1 MNDKQKNI
9 LQLYIKTLDEV
20 ISSPNSYKNFLSF
33 CSNFYSYSVVD
44 CLFIYSQRKNATQCA
59 TYDYWVN
66 KSNLRVAKGS
76 KGIALLKSKGII
88 NGSLEFDTNY
98 VFDVKDVI
106 AFKNNRIPQSWK
118 PKNNYVSNEIS
129 NKIFDIVNMSSKL
142 DSKYADIVYDTAEYE
157 INKKL
162 HIKSDDNITFDNI
175 SNYSKEELVN
185 ILKFSHSITRN
196 FIRDIRQQEEFNYD
210 NRTRTEENNRQYA
223 DSGRNPETNTRN
235 NLNQTGREIRSD
247 VVQLHQRQLSPT
259 PSKLVDNRPIRILS
273 TKQTETSGGISQ
285 GNLQSNSEPTNEQ
298 RGEITSS
305 ERNNVQGSSV
315 HSPTNNRRRTKILI
329 VEDGKQPYNIEVVF
343 PFERTDLKHSF
354 PHDCKEP
361 LFDYIATEQSDSI
374 EGLSEHMTG
383 NLVFEDIS
391 NQVTLIREEN
401 PTNNTVHNVFGK
413 EIKGTMGFVYKDPY
427 KNCYQQMYDTLEFSY
442 KMRFANIPELM
453 DKEEYIKQQIINR
466 EVKSS
471 VVEESSARIYTY
483 FNVVKDTKKRIS
495 FLKKEYGW
503 GGHGCAFELGGDYN
517 IMCSPSK
524 GMDIEYSDYEHNI
537 EFNLSFKQMEATIS
551 EQIAL
556 GIYPIPSDTSFERY
570 KARYEAASAKDKV
583 TEEVG
588 GQINLFEIKPTV
600 TPLEPTIIDETKTPT
615 QTKPQAEPTLTSKV
629 KRLSSEEFFESYHTK
644 PQFKPQVQKKDFT
657 VSELSYPK
665 GKKAKYK
672 ANIESINLLK
682 KIESEN
688 RFATAEEQ
696 VILSKYTGWGGLAE
710 AFDSTKWADEY
721 TELKSLLDETE
732 YKNALSSVNNAHYTP
747 DIVIKSMYKGI
758 ENMGFNGGNILE
770 PSMGTGNFFSLQSE
784 KIKFNSKLY
793 GVELDSISGRISK
806 QLHQNAEIHIKGFE
820 ETNFSNN
827 FCDLSIGNIPFGDY
841 KIFDKSYKQQKFLV
855 HDYFIA
861 KMIDSTRPG
870 GLVAVITSKGTM
882 DKENQK
888 VRKYIAQRAELVGAI
903 RLPNNTFMSSAE
915 TEVTSDILF
924 FQKRDNLCDTVPSWV
939 ETTEISPG
947 IKVNKYFEENPQ
959 MLLGD
964 MTLVSGRFGQTAELL
979 PNNTPLKSQLEKAIL
994 NLPKNIYAENV
1005 NTENNKEEQVSIPAD
1020 YSVKDFT
1027 FTVIDDDIYYRENS
1041 KMYLKKFGETQ
1052 SNRIKGLCTIRDN
1065 VKNIINMQIDGCTD
1079 EELEKAQQELNNVYD
1094 NFVKQYGYI
1103 DNKGNR
1109 NVFKEDVDYPLLL
1122 SLENVDDNKNVVKSA
1137 IFSERTV
1144 ATRKVIT
1151 KVETAIDGL
1160 AVSLCD
1166 KGYVDIKH
1174 IEKLSGLSFDK
1185 IIDEL
1190 KTSIFKN
1197 PLSNLED
1204 KYDGW
1209 ETADEY
1215 LSGNVVEKLSV
1226 ATELSKIH
1234 TEFEI
1239 NAEALKRVQ
1248 PEPLSA
1254 GEISVQLGSPWVDKK
1269 YYEQFIFEL
1278 LQTPLGKQIDMPLD
1292 YNNYNNTYTIRNK
1305 YKDRDNVFSFQTYGT
1320 SRISAYQIIED
1331 CLNQKM
1337 SEVRDAIFDD
1347 DNKTKYVVNQQETY
1361 KARSKQ
1367 DIIKDKFSKWIFEDK
1382 ERRDYL
1388 VDKYNRCFNC
1398 IVPREYDGSIFSFDG
1413 MNPKIKLRKH
1423 QENAVARMV
1432 LTGKALLA
1440 HEVGAGKTFTYIAGI
1455 MEMERIG
1462 LANKAIITVPNHLT
1476 EQQGHDIL
1484 QLYPGANILV
1494 ATSDDFSKGKRQRL
1508 ISQIATGNFDIIVIG
1523 HSQFEKLTMPPE
1535 VIERNINEELETL
1548 GIALNEAE
1556 NNDTPRYTIKQM
1568 ETTKKRLEEKLQS
1581 LLDDSEKDNVI
1592 TFDQLG
1598 VDYVVVDEAHM
1609 FKNCP
1614 VYTKMRNVAGV
1625 GTASSQRASDM
1636 MMKVHYM
1643 LEQNNGRGVTFAT
1656 GTPISNSMSEMYIMQ
1671 KYLQPEELR
1680 KRDLYFFDNWAAQ
1693 YGETSVVSELSP
1705 EGDSF
1710 RERTRFAKFVNLPE
1724 LMNIFTM
1731 VADIKTSEVLNLDVP
1746 QANRHTVVCPSS
1758 FEQKIAMK
1766 KNIPRAK
1773 RIRNGEVTPYEDNM
1787 LKLINDAR
1795 KIGLDAREFDSTATD
1810 FKFSKVNKAVENIL
1824 NVYTDTSDIRGTQ
1837 VVFCDMSTPKQGFN
1851 VYCDI
1856 RDKLIEKGIPEEEI
1870 AFIHDYKTDRAKD
1883 TLFDNVNSG
1892 KVRVIFG
1899 STQKCGAGTNMQKR
1913 LVALHHMDCPY
1924 RPADLQQREGR
1935 IVRQGNI
1942 NKEVDIFTYVTENSF
1957 DSYLWSIVEKK
1968 QRFISQIMT
1977 NKQIQR
1983 VCEDID
1989 ETVLNYAE
1997 VMALSTGNPLIKE
2010 KMELEIDVRKL
2021 KMLAT
2026 DYQNNKYRLQ
2036 DSIETSYPQAIRN
2049 YEKEIALIYE
2059 DIANIN
2065 TLPRTD
2071 IFAIEILGATYD
2083 KRTDSGNL
2091 ILSIAK
2097 TLKDKE
2103 TKDIGSYKGLT
2114 LRVCDNGPFSEKTIE
2129 LVGSYIYK
2137 KDIGDD
2143 GVGLIKRIENMYSSI
2158 PDLLEAKKN
2167 RLSEYKLQLEQLKIE
2182 YEKPFEKE
2190 QEYKEKSARLDE
2202 INKDI
2207 GKVDTKKET
2216 TINVVFFK
2224 NGTAYTSEISSDFE
2238 KFENELSCK
2247 DLSITLLDDGV
2258 VAISRKDDKFGKSSP
2273 TCIVENKNFYGDF
2286 FICGIDENA
2295 NFCELSHNQ
2304 LSEYKSKVQQGKI
2317 NEQGNDNNLSLG
2329 Y

>member
-118 PKNNYVSNEIS
+118 PKNNYVANEIS
-129 NKIFDIVNMSSKL
+129 NKIFDIVNTSSKL

-210 NRTRTEENNRQYA
+210 NR
-223 DSGRNPETNTRN
+223 
-235 NLNQTGREIRSD
+235 
-247 VVQLHQRQLSPT
+247 
-259 PSKLVDNRPIRILS
+259 PIRILS

-285 GNLQSNSEPTNEQ
+285 GNLQSNSEPTNEP
-298 RGEITSS
+298 RGKITSS

-315 HSPTNNRRRTKILI
+315 HSPTNNRRRTKVLI
-329 VEDGKQPYNIEVVF
+329 VEDGKQPYNIDVVF
-343 PFERTDLKHSF
+343 PFERTGLKHSF

-361 LFDYIATEQSDSI
+361 LFDYIATEQSSGI

-383 NLVFEDIS
+383 NLIFEDIS
-391 NQVTLIREEN
+391 NEVTLIREEN
-401 PTNNTVHNVFGK
+401 PTNDTVHNVFGK
-413 EIKGTMGFVYKDPY
+413 EITGTMGFVYNNPY
-427 KNCYQQMYDTLEFSY
+427 KNCYQKMFDELEFSY

-471 VVEESSARIYTY
+471 VVEEGSARIYTY

-503 GGHGCAFELGGDYN
+503 SGHGCAFELGGDYN
-517 IMCSPSK
+517 TMCSPSK
-524 GMDIEYSDYEHNI
+524 GMDIQYSDYEHYNI
-537 EFNLSFKQMEATIS
+537 KFNLSFKQMEATIS

-570 KARYEAASAKDKV
+570 KARYEAEIASAKDKV

-588 GQINLFEIKPTV
+588 GQIKLFEIKPTA
-600 TPLEPTIIDETKTPT
+600 TPLEPTIIDETKIPT
-615 QTKPQAEPTLTSKV
+615 QTKPHAESALTNKV
-629 KRLSSEEFFESYHTK
+629 KTLSSEEFFESYHTK
-644 PQFKPQVQKKDFT
+644 PQFKPQVQKTDFT

-672 ANIESINLLK
+672 ANIEAINLLK
-682 KIESEN
+682 KVESEN

-784 KIKFNSKLY
+784 RIKFNSKLY
-793 GVELDSISGRISK
+793 GVELDSISGRIAK

-820 ETNFSNN
+820 QTKFSNN
-827 FCDLSIGNIPFGDY
+827 FCDLAIGNIPFGDY
-841 KIFDKSYKQQKFLV
+841 KIFDKAYKQQKFLV

-979 PNNTPLKSQLEKAIL
+979 PNNTPLEIQLEKAIL
-994 NLPKNIYAENV
+994 NLPKDIYAENV
-1005 NTENNKEEQVSIPAD
+1005 NDENIKEEQVSIPAD

-1041 KMYLKKFGETQ
+1041 KMYLKKFGDTQ
-1052 SNRIKGLCTIRDN
+1052 FNRIKGLCTIRDN

-1174 IEKLSGLSFDK
+1174 IETLSGLSFDK

-1234 TEFEI
+1234 TEFE
-1239 NAEALKRVQ
+1239 
-1248 PEPLSA
+1248 
-1254 GEISVQLGSPWVDKK
+1254 
-1269 YYEQFIFEL
+1269 
-1278 LQTPLGKQIDMPLD
+1278 
-1292 YNNYNNTYTIRNK
+1292 
-1305 YKDRDNVFSFQTYGT
+1305 
-1320 SRISAYQIIED
+1320 
-1331 CLNQKM
+1331 
-1337 SEVRDAIFDD
+1337 
-1347 DNKTKYVVNQQETY
+1347 
-1361 KARSKQ
+1361 
-1367 DIIKDKFSKWIFEDK
+1367 
-1382 ERRDYL
+1382 
-1388 VDKYNRCFNC
+1388 
-1398 IVPREYDGSIFSFDG
+1398 
-1413 MNPKIKLRKH
+1413 
-1423 QENAVARMV
+1423 
-1432 LTGKALLA
+1432 TGK
-1440 HEVGAGKTFTYIAGI
+1440 G
-1455 MEMERIG
+1455 
-1462 LANKAIITVPNHLT
+1462 
-1476 EQQGHDIL
+1476 
-1484 QLYPGANILV
+1484 
-1494 ATSDDFSKGKRQRL
+1494 
-1508 ISQIATGNFDIIVIG
+1508 
-1523 HSQFEKLTMPPE
+1523 
-1535 VIERNINEELETL
+1535 
-1548 GIALNEAE
+1548 
-1556 NNDTPRYTIKQM
+1556 
-1568 ETTKKRLEEKLQS
+1568 
-1581 LLDDSEKDNVI
+1581 
-1592 TFDQLG
+1592 
-1598 VDYVVVDEAHM
+1598 
-1609 FKNCP
+1609 
-1614 VYTKMRNVAGV
+1614 MR
-1625 GTASSQRASDM
+1625 
-1636 MMKVHYM
+1636 
-1643 LEQNNGRGVTFAT
+1643 
-1656 GTPISNSMSEMYIMQ
+1656 
-1671 KYLQPEELR
+1671 
-1680 KRDLYFFDNWAAQ
+1680 
-1693 YGETSVVSELSP
+1693 
-1705 EGDSF
+1705 GD
-1710 RERTRFAKFVNLPE
+1710 
-1724 LMNIFTM
+1724 
-1731 VADIKTSEVLNLDVP
+1731 
-1746 QANRHTVVCPSS
+1746 
-1758 FEQKIAMK
+1758 
-1766 KNIPRAK
+1766 
-1773 RIRNGEVTPYEDNM
+1773 G
-1787 LKLINDAR
+1787 
-1795 KIGLDAREFDSTATD
+1795 
-1810 FKFSKVNKAVENIL
+1810 
-1824 NVYTDTSDIRGTQ
+1824 
-1837 VVFCDMSTPKQGFN
+1837 
-1851 VYCDI
+1851 
-1856 RDKLIEKGIPEEEI
+1856 
-1870 AFIHDYKTDRAKD
+1870 
-1883 TLFDNVNSG
+1883 
-1892 KVRVIFG
+1892 
-1899 STQKCGAGTNMQKR
+1899 
-1913 LVALHHMDCPY
+1913 
-1924 RPADLQQREGR
+1924 
-1935 IVRQGNI
+1935 
-1942 NKEVDIFTYVTENSF
+1942 
-1957 DSYLWSIVEKK
+1957 
-1968 QRFISQIMT
+1968 
-1977 NKQIQR
+1977 
-1983 VCEDID
+1983 
-1989 ETVLNYAE
+1989 
-1997 VMALSTGNPLIKE
+1997 
-2010 KMELEIDVRKL
+2010 
-2021 KMLAT
+2021 
-2026 DYQNNKYRLQ
+2026 
-2036 DSIETSYPQAIRN
+2036 
-2049 YEKEIALIYE
+2049 
-2059 DIANIN
+2059 
-2065 TLPRTD
+2065 
-2071 IFAIEILGATYD
+2071 
-2083 KRTDSGNL
+2083 
-2091 ILSIAK
+2091 
-2097 TLKDKE
+2097 
-2103 TKDIGSYKGLT
+2103 
-2114 LRVCDNGPFSEKTIE
+2114 
-2129 LVGSYIYK
+2129 
-2137 KDIGDD
+2137 
-2143 GVGLIKRIENMYSSI
+2143 
-2158 PDLLEAKKN
+2158 LEAG
-2167 RLSEYKLQLEQLKIE
+2167 QD
-2182 YEKPFEKE
+2182 PF
-2190 QEYKEKSARLDE
+2190 
-2202 INKDI
+2202 
-2207 GKVDTKKET
+2207 
-2216 TINVVFFK
+2216 
-2224 NGTAYTSEISSDFE
+2224 
-2238 KFENELSCK
+2238 
-2247 DLSITLLDDGV
+2247 
-2258 VAISRKDDKFGKSSP
+2258 
-2273 TCIVENKNFYGDF
+2273 
-2286 FICGIDENA
+2286 
-2295 NFCELSHNQ
+2295 
-2304 LSEYKSKVQQGKI
+2304 
-2317 NEQGNDNNLSLG
+2317 G